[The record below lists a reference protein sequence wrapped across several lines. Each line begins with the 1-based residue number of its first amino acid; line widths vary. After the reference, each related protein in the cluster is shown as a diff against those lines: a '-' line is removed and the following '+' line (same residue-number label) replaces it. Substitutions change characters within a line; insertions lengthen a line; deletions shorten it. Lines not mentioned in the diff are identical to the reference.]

1 MPEDLLVRCVATEAA
16 YFELGNEVR
25 DLGLARV
32 VRNPATPEVWD
43 SNCLTRVRADGDDID
58 VVLSDLDHWYA
69 DVSHRSV
76 KVDPFTPTAMEA
88 RLLLE
93 GFRSDTMIHLVL
105 PPSHDIRVRPGA
117 AEVTV
122 REVRSDSDWQSLT
135 RLARADHEEA
145 ARREGRVVWSHEV
158 TAQMVTRKRL
168 RSADLP
174 YFMASCAGV
183 DVAHSCAWVGT
194 EKEKVGMVEDLFTDP
209 AFRHRGIATTLIAHA
224 VAYTRGLGAGPVMIG
239 AAADDT
245 PRVMYAA
252 LGFRPLFVTRSYVR
266 QDGNHDQEP

>member
-1 MPEDLLVRCVATEAA
+1 MADLLARCAATEAA
-16 YFELGNEVR
+16 YFELGNEVS

-32 VRNPATPEVWD
+32 VRNPRTPDVWD
-43 SNCLTRVRADGDDID
+43 SNCVTRVRADGADIE
-58 VVLSDLDHWYA
+58 VLLTEMDRRYA
-69 DVSHRSV
+69 DLSHRSV

-93 GFRSDTMIHLVL
+93 GYLFDTMIHLVL
-105 PPSHDIRVRPGA
+105 PEDSDVRPRAGA

-122 REVRSDSDWQSLT
+122 REVHGDADWRSLA

-145 ARREGRVVWSHEV
+145 ALNEGRVAWSPEV
-158 TAQMVTRKRL
+158 TAQMVARKRL
-168 RSADLP
+168 RSSELP
-174 YFMASCAGV
+174 YFLASRSGV
-183 DVAHSCAWVGT
+183 DVAYSCAWSGT
-194 EKEKVGMVEDLFTDP
+194 DEDRVGMVEDLFTDP
-209 AFRHRGIATTLIAHA
+209 TFRHRGIATTLISHS
-224 VAYTRGLGAGPVMIG
+224 VARSRRHGAGPVMIG

-266 QDGNHDQEP
+266 QEVIDAQKP